1 MKYRVVRPWAGS
13 ALPRRARADRYRRVG
28 MIAVE
33 KSGRDTIVPMR
44 ATGAFGRC
52 GVVFEFLNSSCALV
66 C

>member
-1 MKYRVVRPWAGS
+1 MN
-13 ALPRRARADRYRRVG
+13 
-28 MIAVE
+28 AVE